1 MRFWLF
7 WWQTLTWASQEN
19 PPRFIE
25 SLMLSLAIA
34 LLMFLVLVWHDSQQW
49 PYLVLS
55 LSYGIGASTSILV
68 REMYVQS
75 SQPRFTPVTAAM
87 SSALLIF
94 IIGLLYVVKDVT
106 VIRG

>member
-1 MRFWLF
+1 VRFWLF
-7 WWQTLTWASQEN
+7 WWQTLTRASQQN

-25 SLMLSLAIA
+25 SLMLCLAIA
-34 LLMFLVLVWHDSQQW
+34 LLMFLILFWHGTQPW

-68 REMYVQS
+68 REMCVPS
-75 SQPRFTPVTAAM
+75 AHPRLTPVTAAM

-106 VIRG
+106 VVRG